1 MSLSDLASLGSFV
14 SGFAVLASL
23 VYLTLQ
29 LRQADRNQCAAV
41 RQGRINRAVE
51 LVIGKLAPGP
61 SQAVLRGING
71 DPELTFAEFAMFTT
85 YAEAY
90 FLHAEDTYYQHESK
104 LLDDEGFA
112 TFAAYQ
118 QSAFR
123 RPGLRVQWRRQRP
136 YYVGKFASFMDTVMS
151 QTKLESG
158 VDAFEEWRADV
169 AAEKELASA

>member
-14 SGFAVLASL
+14 SGFAVLGSL

-29 LRQADRNQCAAV
+29 LRQADRNQRAAV

-51 LVIGKLAPGP
+51 MVIGKLAPGP
-61 SQAVLRGING
+61 SAAVLRGIDG
-71 DPELTFAEFAMFTT
+71 DPELTFAEFAMFTS

-90 FLHAEDTYYQHESK
+90 FLHAEDTYYQHEAG

-112 TFAAYQ
+112 TFVAYQ

-123 RPGLRVQWRRQRP
+123 QPGLRVQWKRQRP
-136 YYVGKFASFMDTVMS
+136 YYCGKFAAFMDKVLSETI
-151 QTKLESG
+151 LESG
-158 VDAFEEWRADV
+158 ADAFEQWKSDV